1 MKTGGPD
8 FHFMRNDLTI
18 IQQEY
23 LMKKIFQKAAIAAAL
38 AMPMLAS
45 ADPILFDMNGGGDS
59 YQQVDLLDWTVG
71 NALAVSGNPT
81 TGLVAGVQTQLLY
94 QANLGI
100 VSLGGGFVAAAGSG
114 SNQNF
119 TVVAGFNEIVLGT
132 SSATNIN
139 FGLNDALVRDSSN
152 YFYVYANTV
161 GNNLAGTGFVGGTLV
176 MSGYISNVVSS
187 NYAVSLDANGRPI
200 TGLFDQFNA
209 DNYAG
214 LQTLVGSGTSDVDVK
229 IDFYDTA
236 YFTGLN
242 IGDILS
248 LAFTNTSNLT
258 PFKQTDPSR
267 LFSSTGLVSGDLA
280 SNIGPINGVTQAT
293 TYNFQLQADG
303 NTSFRTTSV
312 PEPGSLALVGLA
324 LGAAGF
330 IGRRSSKKA

>member
-1 MKTGGPD
+1 
-8 FHFMRNDLTI
+8 
-18 IQQEY
+18 
-23 LMKKIFQKAAIAAAL
+23 MKKIFQKAAIAAAL

-45 ADPILFDMNGGGDS
+45 ADAILMDMNGGGDS
-59 YQQVDLLDWTVG
+59 FQQVDLLDWTVG
-71 NALAVSGNPT
+71 NALAVNGNPS
-81 TGLVAGVQTQLLY
+81 TGLVAGAQTQLLY

-119 TVVAGFNEIVLGT
+119 TVVAGFNEVVLGT
-132 SSATNIN
+132 STATNIN
-139 FGLNDALVRDSSN
+139 FGLNDALVRDASN

-161 GNNLAGTGFVGGTLV
+161 GSNLAGTGFVGGTLV
-176 MSGYISNVVSS
+176 MSGYISDVVSS
-187 NYAVSLDANGRPI
+187 NYAVSINPATGLPVI
-200 TGLFDQFNA
+200 GLFDQFGA
-209 DNYAG
+209 DDYAG
-214 LQTLVGSGTSDVDVK
+214 LQTLVGSGTSDVDVT
-229 IDFYDTA
+229 IDFVLA
-236 YFTGLN
+236 SYFKGVN
-242 IGDILS
+242 AGDILS

-258 PFKQTDPSR
+258 PFKQADPSR
-267 LFSSTGLVSGDLA
+267 LFSSTGLVDGDFA
-280 SNIGPINGVTQAT
+280 SNIGPVNGVTQTT